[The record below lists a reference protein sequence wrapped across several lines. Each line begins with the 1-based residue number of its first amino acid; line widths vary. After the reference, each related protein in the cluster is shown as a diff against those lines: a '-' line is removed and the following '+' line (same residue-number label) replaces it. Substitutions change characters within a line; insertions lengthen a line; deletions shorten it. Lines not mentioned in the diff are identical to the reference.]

1 MVLIRV
7 DLEADTPAD
16 TPADTMAA
24 GRDGRSVAL
33 QGDTRSRRTAN
44 GIDNSKAVH

>member
-1 MVLIRV
+1 MPPATQIRV
-7 DLEADTPAD
+7 DMEADTPAV
-16 TPADTMAA
+16 

-33 QGDTRSRRTAN
+33 QGDTHLPRTAN